1 LLSGAVFVE
10 AVFGWNGTGKLMVE
24 ALNGRDLPVIM
35 GCVLFLSVVFVVLQA
50 LVDAAYGFL
59 DPRANRTFTA

>member
-1 LLSGAVFVE
+1 
-10 AVFGWNGTGKLMVE
+10 MVE